1 MEQQKEMNPWTDR
14 KAERQDRERADRLED
29 GRWWLFRWT
38 GRDPGG
44 SETDGQIHR
53 QGAWREVR
61 GRRAECP
68 MRQEA
73 GHEVALQVA
82 QEKGAKRQGTGER
95 DSKTGWPAGGLQS
108 LSLSPQRL
116 RELAKLQVD
125 PIFGVQHDFWSG
137 NGLPGG
143 IWCQLKAEQGQGHS
157 HLHLVHG
164 KLLPNAVP
172 GSGREEERSA
182 VKACSGQGRLGPLSA
197 GQKEGIQ
204 GCPSDPARPPF
215 LTGHTGLAAQ
225 PWSCLLS

>member
-1 MEQQKEMNPWTDR
+1 MNPWTDR
-14 KAERQDRERADRLED
+14 KAERQKDRERADRLED

-95 DSKTGWPAGGLQS
+95 DSKTGWPAGGLLS

-116 RELAKLQVD
+116 WDLPELQVD
-125 PIFGVQHDFWSG
+125 PIFGLQHNSLNRNG
-137 NGLPGG
+137 NPGG

-172 GSGREEERSA
+172 GSGRENVRSG
-182 VKACSGQGRLGPLSA
+182 VKACSQLGRLWPLSA
-197 GQKEGIQ
+197 GQKQGIQ
-204 GCPSDPARPPF
+204 GYPCGPGSTSFPGRS
-215 LTGHTGLAAQ
+215 H
-225 PWSCLLS
+225 WSCCPALVHTVL